1 MAGEFSRD
9 LSVKVFI
16 SQCKLAGLASGKAVP
31 RPKECDASLEKDRA
45 VKLQLDSVISKY
57 RFIDLTR
64 WRNRAGTSCRSV
76 GRL

>member
-16 SQCKLAGLASGKAVP
+16 SQCRLAGLASGKAVP
-31 RPKECDASLEKDRA
+31 RPMECDASLEKDRA

-64 WRNRAGTSCRSV
+64 WRKSSRNELPLR